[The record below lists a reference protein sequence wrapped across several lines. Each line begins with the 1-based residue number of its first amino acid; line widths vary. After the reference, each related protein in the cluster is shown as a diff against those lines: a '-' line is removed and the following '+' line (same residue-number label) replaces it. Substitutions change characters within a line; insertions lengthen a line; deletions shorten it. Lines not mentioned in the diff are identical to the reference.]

1 MIVYIMYNGY
11 NSQNQYLAI
20 YKGKFEDKIW
30 SHDVSRN
37 LANCDG
43 LKEGNDSCKGAVL
56 KRAGNRA
63 VENIDYIIPYMFDSP
78 QNLTE
83 IYKTEN
89 YFQDTGFPCY
99 NNVGESYFSYPMLC
113 DGKPCTRYNYIINNQ
128 TGSKNLLKNLW
139 KNNEPVKD
147 LEISPEEEIIPSGWT
162 TSIITY
168 QQTPDKILTF
178 GTTGKVEEDI
188 SLVIMPANPVINLGA
203 GIIKIKKNKLTV
215 GTDKAIPITRI
226 IEQHGSED
234 GIYHR
239 MTITEREPPK
249 GLLFEIDFKNY
260 DPDTALTKRTM
271 PYYLDNLFDTDI
283 TCKPITLPA
292 SGGCQ
297 HKFIHTKDYEYIT
310 KNHQPLIDSCAP
322 GSQGFTLEKLKK
334 TNKLYGKIFLS
345 TFAMLIL
352 YMLYRIDR
360 KRKT

>member
-1 MIVYIMYNGY
+1 MYNGY

-37 LANCDG
+37 LANC
-43 LKEGNDSCKGAVL
+43 KEDESCKGAVL
-56 KRAGNRA
+56 KRSGIRA
-63 VENIDYIIPYMFDSP
+63 VENIANIIPYMYDSP

-99 NNVGESYFSYPMLC
+99 NNFGESYFSYPMLC

-128 TGSKNLLKNLW
+128 TGSKNLLKNL
-139 KNNEPVKD
+139 KFNNKVVEDV
-147 LEISPEEEIIPSGWT
+147 EISPEEEIIPSGST

-178 GTTGKVEEDI
+178 GTTGNVDEDI
-188 SLVIMPANPVINLGA
+188 SLVIISVNPDIDLPA

-215 GTDKAIPITRI
+215 GGGDPKPIKRT
-226 IEQHGSED
+226 IEQHGSEYD
-234 GIYHR
+234 IYHR
-239 MTITEREPPK
+239 MTIRSDDDDDDEEI
-249 GLLFEIDFKNY
+249 LFEIDFKNY
-260 DPDTALTKRTM
+260 DPDTAFWGRTA

-297 HKFIHTKDYEYIT
+297 RKFIQTKDYEYIT
-310 KNHQPLIDSCAP
+310 KNHQTLIDSCAP
-322 GSQGFTLEKLKK
+322 GTQGFTLEKLKK
-334 TNKLYGKIFLS
+334 TNKLYGKIFLG